1 MPKMLSDYLDEL
13 TARGDE
19 RAVYAM
25 VHAPE
30 GANHISPAAKA
41 AVGTHFYVVPA
52 TLDNEGAAFA
62 IAGELAKRFSPNGL
76 GGLKVYWVDWA
87 SKMLFASAT
96 LTNSTCV
103 KQRRL
108 RAQAIHMGQTD
119 PLPARGIQALMT
131 LAQETA
137 Q

>member
-1 MPKMLSDYLDEL
+1 MPKMLSAYLDEL

-19 RAVYAM
+19 RAVYVM

-30 GANHISPAAKA
+30 GANQISPAARA

-52 TLDNEGAAFA
+52 SLDNEGAAFA
-62 IAGELAKRFSPNGL
+62 IAGELAKRFSPGRL
-76 GGLKVYWVDWA
+76 GGLEVYWLDWA

-96 LTNSTCV
+96 LTNSACAQ
-103 KQRRL
+103 QRGL
-108 RAQAIHMGQTD
+108 RAQAIHLGRTD
-119 PLPARGIQALMT
+119 PLPRQGIEALMT
-131 LAQETA
+131 LARETL